1 MSVDQFNQ
9 MAAYNKWANARLYAA
24 ALDLSAHSL
33 RIWRDRL
40 EQSGLAIAASSEC
53 PGSTK

>member
-1 MSVDQFNQ
+1 MSGERAEAMNFSG
-9 MAAYNKWANARLYAA
+9 MWYAEYAA
-24 ALDLSAHSL
+24 ALGLSPHSL

-40 EQSGLAIAASSEC
+40 EQSGLAVAASSEC